1 MCVVRFVLILIR
13 WNARAMNKVPPR
25 SLFDESSDE
34 EEEQVDDVA
43 ALQAEVKRQRER
55 INELELLLFHANSK
69 LAIFERSSKS
79 GRRPSSEHWTN
90 LAKEDKEKSRQRKV
104 VNAKFISQFFS
115 INYKIGTGTQVDFV
129 IFTFTSK

>member
-104 VNAKFISQFFS
+104 VNASFEKSR
-115 INYKIGTGTQVDFV
+115 
-129 IFTFTSK
+129 FTIL